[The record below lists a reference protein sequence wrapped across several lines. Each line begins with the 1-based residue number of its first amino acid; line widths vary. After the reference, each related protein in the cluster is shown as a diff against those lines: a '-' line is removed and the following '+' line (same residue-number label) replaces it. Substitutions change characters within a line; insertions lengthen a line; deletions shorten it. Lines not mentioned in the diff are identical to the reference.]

1 MTVTLEDV
9 AMILGLPIDGKAVT
23 GNIAPNGWK
32 DRVEAL
38 VGQRPPDVPEGTKD
52 RRTTGVSAGW
62 LAEHFGHQPPP
73 GAAEDLVER
82 YARAWLWHMLAGFLF
97 PDGSGNTVS
106 WMWLDAISEDWE
118 LLRDYS
124 WGSATLAWLYRQ
136 LCEACRRTA
145 DNSNLGGCALLLQI
159 WMWER
164 IPVARPNRGPPDAW
178 LHNDEDS
185 LPTVAFL
192 WKNIVNVYGGSMR
205 RYIDYSNELD
215 CLLPSHVTWRPY
227 ERDELE
233 HMELSPLYTQD
244 KDMWRAEVPLICYY
258 LVEYHLPSRVSRQF
272 GYLQHIPTEQQS
284 TSQELHKIDRRSQ
297 RGAKNWADKHSAHIH
312 NWNNHHNFVLQGGAV
327 FRERHYNEVYLRW
340 LRENSRLKL
349 RVAMTSHNIED
360 LPSDPED
367 AIDPYDLAT
376 RTGTQPERAPIEDYL
391 GQQLAHFS
399 NEAGH
404 ALAVPFGSPE
414 AESTLRGFLEGVADV
429 PSRSARH
436 GSATRSSSRTTTA
449 RGDRRSGSLT
459 IGSPRGSRATRVGSP
474 SSSRGKQT
482 AVHDS
487 EDEDDDDDEDNE
499 SDNSEAEDPSY
510 DIIGTSQLADAPS
523 PTQPSQ
529 GTPQKRRARRR
540 DHTDVVSGNVLPTAP
555 GRPRRMKKPFT
566 PNPTPRP

>member
-1 MTVTLEDV
+1 MARNPQYPLLETFYDEGHRGKILEERTQALKPLRLRTHSPLAWDERYANYIRRTGFLPLARIVTHEEGIAMIDNAALTALVDRWRPETHSFHLNAGEMTVTLEDV

-38 VGQRPPDVPEGTKD
+38 VGQWPPDVPEGTKD
-52 RRTTGVSAGW
+52 RRTTSVSAGW

-124 WGSATLAWLYRQ
+124 WGSAMLAWLYRQ

-185 LPTVAFL
+185 LPMVAFL

-227 ERDELE
+227 ERGELE
-233 HMELSPLYTQD
+233 HMEWSPLCTRD

-284 TSQELHKIDRRSQ
+284 TSQELHKIDRR
-297 RGAKNWADKHSAHIH
+297 
-312 NWNNHHNFVLQGGAV
+312 GAV

-349 RVAMTSHNIED
+349 RVAMTSDNIGD

-367 AIDPYDLAT
+367 AIDPYDLTT

-391 GQQLAHFS
+391 GQQLARFS

-414 AESTLRGFLEGVADV
+414 AESTLRGFLERFRRGCKRMARRLNCMSAPDQAFVGGSGLADV

-436 GSATRSSSRTTTA
+436 RSATRSSSRTTTA
-449 RGDRRSGSLT
+449 RV
-459 IGSPRGSRATRVGSP
+459 RG
-474 SSSRGKQT
+474 
-482 AVHDS
+482 
-487 EDEDDDDDEDNE
+487 
-499 SDNSEAEDPSY
+499 
-510 DIIGTSQLADAPS
+510 L
-523 PTQPSQ
+523 
-529 GTPQKRRARRR
+529 
-540 DHTDVVSGNVLPTAP
+540 
-555 GRPRRMKKPFT
+555 
-566 PNPTPRP
+566 